1 MLNTLCC
8 GMCAP
13 VKWLSQEEMIEVDKA
28 LGNLKNSHKSITFAG
43 LINIST
49 SKTAMM
55 LHYFAPTES
64 SFCQIHADSYSKE
77 NKDASVQ
84 AKIREGQEKLT

>member
-1 MLNTLCC
+1 MSKILESLCC
-8 GMCAP
+8 GMCTPA
-13 VKWLSQEEMIEVDKA
+13 KWLSQEEMVEVDKA
-28 LGNLKNSHKSITFAG
+28 LGNLKNSHKSITFTG
-43 LINIST
+43 LINISSAKAT
-49 SKTAMM
+49 M

-84 AKIREGQEKLT
+84 AKIREG